1 LSSLEFFGK
10 GLISDS
16 ILSVEFDKGVDDVWI
31 NKLFV
36 ERRNLLAT
44 DAGGL
49 SRRVRLPV
57 GTGSGCLT
65 GLTGAEADFRGSG
78 CCCKVD
84 DFGDSEAGVDDAEF
98 LTSLLNVFLGGKK

>member
-1 LSSLEFFGK
+1 MSSLGFFGK

-49 SRRVRLPV
+49 SRRGRLPV
-57 GTGSGCLT
+57 GTGSGCLA
-65 GLTGAEADFRGSG
+65 GLTGAEADFGGSG

-98 LTSLLNVFLGGKK
+98 LTSLLNVFLGGKQ